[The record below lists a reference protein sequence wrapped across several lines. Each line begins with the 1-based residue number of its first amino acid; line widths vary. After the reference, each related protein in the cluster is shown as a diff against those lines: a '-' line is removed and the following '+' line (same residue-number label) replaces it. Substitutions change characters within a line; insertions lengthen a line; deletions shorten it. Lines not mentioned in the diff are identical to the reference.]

1 MSTAFS
7 ACKNHVPAVVKEFS
21 LGTVDIPAL
30 REAIVIS

>member
-7 ACKNHVPAVVKEFS
+7 ACKTHVPAVLKEFF

-30 REAIVIS
+30 REVI